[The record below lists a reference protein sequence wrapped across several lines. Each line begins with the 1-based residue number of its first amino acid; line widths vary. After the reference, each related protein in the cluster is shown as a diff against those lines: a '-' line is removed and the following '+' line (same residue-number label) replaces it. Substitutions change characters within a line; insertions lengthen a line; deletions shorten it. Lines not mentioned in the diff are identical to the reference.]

1 MNDIFIESFE
11 ICFIYIK
18 YTRILFYKSKLLRL
32 FEERYLFI
40 NENIRTSSSIF
51 FLSKITVILK
61 IRQKYYIVKKKAI
74 NNINEKFLKGS
85 FNICYD

>member
-1 MNDIFIESFE
+1 MIFLSKVLKVLF
-11 ICFIYIK
+11 YIK
-18 YTRILFYKSKLLRL
+18 YTRIFFYKSKLLRL

-61 IRQKYYIVKKKAI
+61 IRQKYYIVKKKLSI
-74 NNINEKFLKGS
+74 ILMKS
-85 FNICYD
+85 F

>member
-18 YTRILFYKSKLLRL
+18 YTRILFYKSLLRL

-40 NENIRTSSSIF
+40 NKNIRTSSSIF

-61 IRQKYYIVKKKAI
+61 IRQKYYIVKKKLSI
-74 NNINEKFLKGS
+74 ILMKNF
-85 FNICYD
+85 

>member
-18 YTRILFYKSKLLRL
+18 YTRILFYKSLLRL

-61 IRQKYYIVKKKAI
+61 IRQKYYIVKKKLSI
-74 NNINEKFLKGS
+74 ILMKNF
-85 FNICYD
+85 